1 MDTLSKYTQPRTPG
15 EADNVATPGTP
26 TPQAVP
32 QHQNAAV
39 RLDEYIN
46 RFVNMPQTTATG
58 FVGVQDKIKINGLC
72 FIGGDPG
79 TGKTSLLLNIIENR
93 AAAKLPT
100 IFLSFEMSAAEIMQ
114 RLAAILQGKPAQ
126 VVTNK
131 DLQEL
136 PADKLRYITII
147 EPADTLDELGRFDA
161 DIIAADVAR
170 LREEHGRGVD
180 VLLIVDSLNMLE
192 VDQANEERRAV
203 NVNIRKLSKFTK
215 TQNITTL
222 CVAQSNRDTLKSNAK
237 VYLDEFDENR
247 EKPGEKP
254 NYNFLP
260 LLYSFRESSLI
271 EYIADSVVY
280 LLRDKAD
287 ENGAPRVTRELV
299 NVKNRRTGTNTAV
312 QFDFNR
318 ETFQF
323 TERAQES
330 ATRQK
335 QTKKTVS
342 NGLKL

>member
-1 MDTLSKYTQPRTPG
+1 MDAINKYTEQRNPG

-26 TPQAVP
+26 TPQGTQPQAVRL
-32 QHQNAAV
+32 HENAAV

-79 TGKTSLLLNIIENR
+79 TGKTSLLLNIIANR
-93 AAAKLPT
+93 AALQLPT
-100 IFLSFEMSAAEIMQ
+100 VFLSFEMSAAEIMQ
-114 RLAAILQGKPAQ
+114 RLAAILQGKPAATI
-126 VVTNK
+126 VK
-131 DLQEL
+131 DDFEGFRKSTATQ
-136 PADKLRYITII
+136 YITII

-180 VLLIVDSLNMLE
+180 VLLVVDSLNMLE

-237 VYLDEFDENR
+237 VYFKDFNEN
-247 EKPGEKP
+247 GEDLTAPPK
-254 NYNFLP
+254 YNFLP

-280 LLRDKAD
+280 LLRDEAD

-318 ETFQF
+318 ETFRF
-323 TERAQES
+323 SEI
-330 ATRQK
+330 
-335 QTKKTVS
+335 KK
-342 NGLKL
+342 